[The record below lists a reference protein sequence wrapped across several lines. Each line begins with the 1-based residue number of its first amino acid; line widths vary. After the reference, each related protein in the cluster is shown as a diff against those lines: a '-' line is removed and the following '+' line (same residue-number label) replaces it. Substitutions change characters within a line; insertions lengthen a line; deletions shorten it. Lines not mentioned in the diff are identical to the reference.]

1 MEWPKPSSARSSV
14 TMSASVRVRM
24 QRPSCTSYQ
33 LGSITTTRFTR
44 TRHSDIVHPV
54 SSSQLTEARDRVRS
68 FGGYNKDEADGHN
81 DALRRDLNA
90 LTEEQWQYYF
100 KVERKQPD
108 IELGGQLI
116 VRESEE
122 RPRVLYIWVA
132 AIAAGFGIAIGAIQA
147 SHYLSCRR
155 LCRTIIATADTSHIP
170 PSAPVDIQSSRTC

>member
-1 MEWPKPSSARSSV
+1 MVDSRSAAMEKCHFAALLPLMVSLAAGVPAL
-14 TMSASVRVRM
+14 AAD
-24 QRPSCTSYQ
+24 
-33 LGSITTTRFTR
+33 SIEELL
-44 TRHSDIVHPV
+44 H
-54 SSSQLTEARDRVRS
+54 Q
-68 FGGYNKDEADGHN
+68 DEVDGHN

-122 RPRVLYIWVA
+122 RPHVLYIWVA
-132 AIAAGFGIAIGAIQA
+132 AMVAGFGMAIGAIQA
-147 SHYLSCRR
+147 SHYMSCRR

-170 PSAPVDIQSSRTC
+170 PSPPVGVMASGGPLGWWRRRQKTA